1 MIYKVKAKGTGVGK
15 LAWVDGGRAHLLGL
29 VTGGNAMTNL
39 RVLIAAATFAA
50 VTVVSPYARAED
62 KSIVVASTTS
72 TLLSS

>member
-1 MIYKVKAKGTGVGK
+1 
-15 LAWVDGGRAHLLGL
+15 
-29 VTGGNAMTNL
+29 MTNL